1 MAQQTSLCGCV
12 IYQQQLLVLPITL
25 TARPLVHAQ
34 LDEGAAEI
42 FGAEL
47 ERGVSVNVA
56 GQKVAVSFVSKIL
69 LMQSL
74 VSCCA

>member
-1 MAQQTSLCGCV
+1 M
-12 IYQQQLLVLPITL
+12 
-25 TARPLVHAQ
+25 HAQ

-56 GQKVAVSFVSKIL
+56 GQKVAVSFLSKVL
-69 LMQSL
+69 LMHSL
-74 VSCCA
+74 ASCCA